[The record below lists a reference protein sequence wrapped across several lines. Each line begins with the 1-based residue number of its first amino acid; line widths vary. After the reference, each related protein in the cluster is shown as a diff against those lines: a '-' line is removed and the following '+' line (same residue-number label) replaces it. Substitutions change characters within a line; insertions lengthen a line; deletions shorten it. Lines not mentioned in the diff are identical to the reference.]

1 MRVSTGQLSQL
12 VLQGLQRQD
21 RNYADVMTQMSSGY
35 RINRISDDPLGSISL
50 LGIEREQS
58 AFTQYQENASRVQS
72 RMEQSES
79 YLETS
84 FNALLRVQD
93 LVLQAGN
100 GASTAEDRAAA
111 SGELQTLRDSLFE
124 FANARDEE
132 GNYLFSG
139 SQLANPPLA
148 EDATGVIYQGDDQR
162 REVPVANGVTLPAN
176 ETIESVYF
184 EGGNFFNDLDG
195 FIADLE
201 AGGPDLDTT
210 LPAMISGIDRTVSGI
225 GQKLT
230 DVGARISSAR
240 SLETAQADLAL
251 ANDKIRGEIQDL
263 DYVEA
268 VGRVNDIQLALDT
281 TQKTYSK
288 LNQLSLF
295 NYL

>member
-21 RNYADVMTQMSSGY
+21 REYANAMTQMSSGY

-58 AFTQYQENASRVQS
+58 SFSQYQANASRVQS

-79 YLETS
+79 YLNTS

-93 LVLQAGN
+93 LTLQAGN
-100 GASTAEDRAAA
+100 GASTADDRAAA
-111 SGELQTLRDSLFE
+111 ASELRTLRDTLFE

-139 SQLANPPLA
+139 SQLDQPPLG
-148 EDATGVIYQGDDQR
+148 EDATGVIYQGDSLR
-162 REVPVANGVTLPAN
+162 REVPVANGVTIPAN

-184 EGGNFFNDLDG
+184 DGGNFFNELDG

-201 AGGPDLDTT
+201 AGGPALATT
-210 LPAMISGIDRTVSGI
+210 LPAMINGIERTVSGI

-230 DVGARISSAR
+230 EVGARISSAR
-240 SLETAQADLAL
+240 SLETAQEDLAL
-251 ANDKIRGEIQDL
+251 ANEKIRGKIQDL

-268 VGRVNDIQLALDT
+268 VSRVNDIQMALDT

-288 LNQLSLF
+288 LSQLSLF